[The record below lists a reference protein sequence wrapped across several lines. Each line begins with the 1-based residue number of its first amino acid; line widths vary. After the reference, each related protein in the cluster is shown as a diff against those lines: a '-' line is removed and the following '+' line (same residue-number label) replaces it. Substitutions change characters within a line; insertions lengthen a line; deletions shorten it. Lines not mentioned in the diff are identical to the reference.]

1 MHYLCNQ
8 WSSFY
13 VVGLF
18 SLLRK
23 VTLSNIV
30 WCIVACFIRL
40 SKVLSLSHFAFME
53 ISGIKHWWRKK
64 TIHHGSLSVVHVD
77 NRRSNVDIVCWLHR
91 LWFKGF
97 NEGNSFAYVFLSYQL
112 GPQWLFSKRFDPF
125 HMFLSQNTNAFSVN
139 GTLQNKDFKMH
150 HCWC

>member
-40 SKVLSLSHFAFME
+40 SKVLSLSHFAVME
-53 ISGIKHWWRKK
+53 ISGIKHLMEDLKK
-64 TIHHGSLSVVHVD
+64 KEPVQHGSFECHECACHQV
-77 NRRSNVDIVCWLHR
+77 RC
-91 LWFKGF
+91 
-97 NEGNSFAYVFLSYQL
+97 GNQALASCLV
-112 GPQWLFSKRFDPF
+112 
-125 HMFLSQNTNAFSVN
+125 
-139 GTLQNKDFKMH
+139 
-150 HCWC
+150 